1 MRRNSTAIT
10 VNPIIG
16 GVEQEVGEISSK
28 NKEVGI
34 YKRYILRELTK
45 VQQVDVVEKSY
56 LNDKKTE
63 GEMLCEINL

>member
-28 NKEVGI
+28 NKEVEI
-34 YKRYILRELTK
+34 NKRYILRELTK

-63 GEMLCEINL
+63 GEMLCKINL

>member
-28 NKEVGI
+28 NKEVEI
-34 YKRYILRELTK
+34 NKRYILRELTK

-56 LNDKKTE
+56 
-63 GEMLCEINL
+63 